1 MKNEKQIRADIL
13 SAAEV
18 LFSKY
23 GFVKTSVDDIAK
35 MCHHAKGSVYYNF
48 ENKLDIYKELVSN
61 EFDKIRSS
69 LETMIE
75 RRNANKDTIS
85 DYLLVRMHLFYKA
98 KLIKQLLCEK
108 DENSDFALA
117 ASSIRSGFDKWE
129 WNYFNGMCRK
139 GIEDGV
145 LRADIQPRS
154 FADMLQMVL
163 KSIEVQLFKNDSF
176 DSSINTYEYM
186 VKMLLGNINNNKDIV
201 K

>member
-18 LFSKY
+18 LFSEY

-129 WNYFNGMCRK
+129 WNYFNDMCRK

-154 FADMLQMVL
+154 FSDMLQMVL